1 MPLSHITKCL
11 TRASTFP
18 RIRADII
25 DQNGSWRKQ
34 LTTLGLRPWF
44 PIECRG
50 LGERRACTA
59 SVLREPLSKAVMA
72 HFLKVLVS
80 ASEKA
85 ANIAR
90 ACRFEDDL
98 FQLLIQEKKNDERN
112 RRFVQDFKT
121 LADVLIQE
129 TVRHDIGKE
138 FPEIAKFIK
147 GEENNTFTNT
157 LGESITVEVKECPG
171 DTSAILCKVLD
182 GNENAA
188 NLLAAEVHKEI
199 NLEEDFSKF
208 SEFPELPVD
217 QFGIWIDPIDSTA
230 EYISG
235 GSYQKPDGNTASDI
249 QQSGLPCVTVLIG
262 AYHRQTGIP
271 VVGVVNRPFST
282 EDSITG
288 IWMGKY
294 YWGISYEGY
303 RLSSLPNPEEEE
315 EETKN
320 GSKADFGG
328 MRMIQVNVEGVGGEE
343 AAADGDWR
351 KVGRKKN
358 RGVVVVSGSESECL
372 RSRLASRYTVVEA
385 AGAGHKQLC
394 VALGE
399 ADAYL
404 LTRPTTFRWDAC
416 GPHAL
421 LAALGGGVVDCKRI
435 AGADPDSPL
444 PPSHLL
450 ECPGLTEALPS
461 MLDLEARFGLRYN
474 DGDEDACRQSN
485 DGAENVNESSSS
497 TAKWCNKGGI
507 IAYRH
512 PRFLLQLVGTMRQP
526 PGAVTS
532 PV

>member
-1 MPLSHITKCL
+1 MTLLSLIKCMSREGSF
-11 TRASTFP
+11 T
-18 RIRADII
+18 RIRAHVI

-34 LTTLGLRPWF
+34 LTTLGLRPWL

-50 LGERRACTA
+50 ISKRRACTA
-59 SVLREPLSKAVMA
+59 SALRNSSSAAVMA
-72 HFLKVLVS
+72 RFLKVLVS

-98 FQLLIQEKKNDERN
+98 FQLLIQEKKNDEMN
-112 RRFVQDFKT
+112 KRFVQDFKT

-138 FPEIAKFIK
+138 FPEISRYIK

-157 LGESITVEVKECPG
+157 LDESITVEVKECPG
-171 DTSAILCKVLD
+171 ETSAILCKVLD

-199 NLEEDFSKF
+199 HLEEDFSRLTDF
-208 SEFPELPVD
+208 PDLPISE
-217 QFGIWIDPIDSTA
+217 FGIWIDPIDSTA
-230 EYISG
+230 EYING
-235 GSYQKPDGNTASDI
+235 GSYQDGSNTCNI

-262 AYHRQTGIP
+262 AYHRQTGVP

-282 EDSITG
+282 EDTETG
-288 IWMGKY
+288 I
-294 YWGISYEGY
+294 YEGY
-303 RLSSLPNPEEEE
+303 RLSSLPVHKEEAED
-315 EETKN
+315 KGN
-320 GSKADFGG
+320 SDIGG
-328 MRMIQVNVEGVGGEE
+328 MRMVQVNVEGMSGQENEE
-343 AAADGDWR
+343 ETAWNES
-351 KVGRKKN
+351 GRKKS

-372 RSRLASRYTVVEA
+372 RRRLASRFTVVEA

-394 VALGE
+394 VALGD

-404 LTRPTTFRWDAC
+404 LTRPTTYRWDAC

-421 LAALGGGVVDCKRI
+421 LAALGGGVVDCRRVTR
-435 AGADPDSPL
+435 GDSDIPL

-450 ECPGLTEALPS
+450 DCAGLTEAFPS
-461 MLDLEARFGLRYN
+461 LLDLESRFGLRYN
-474 DGDEDACRQSN
+474 DGDEDSN
-485 DGAENVNESSSS
+485 GQPIQGAENPGEANSSP
-497 TAKWCNKGGI
+497 AKWCNNGGI

-512 PRFLLQLVGTMRQP
+512 PRFLLQLVGTIRQP